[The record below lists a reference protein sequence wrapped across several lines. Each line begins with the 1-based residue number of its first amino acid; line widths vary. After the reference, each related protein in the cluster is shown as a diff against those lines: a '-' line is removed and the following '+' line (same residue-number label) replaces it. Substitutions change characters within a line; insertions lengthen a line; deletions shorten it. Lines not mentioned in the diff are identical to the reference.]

1 MLTMVRNVG
10 ASFARVS
17 SALAHISGTFTD
29 PYKVPGNFSIPFCV
43 SGIRRYMMRY
53 ITIPRLLAAL
63 ILALA
68 LGLTA
73 CGKNSQ
79 PNTNNG
85 ASSATNTPQSHATSA
100 PGTGAPGQVKLVLS
114 KSQYASNE
122 GITVTIMNG
131 LSSSIYASSYY
142 TNCTLLALEWKTSKG
157 WVSQGRCLSAQS
169 THVIE
174 LKPGSV
180 TSLQL
185 TPISGPFN
193 HTANFSWQPGTC
205 RVTLYYS
212 MAPDQD
218 TTQGANAQS
227 PDFTIG

>member
-1 MLTMVRNVG
+1 
-10 ASFARVS
+10 
-17 SALAHISGTFTD
+17 
-29 PYKVPGNFSIPFCV
+29 
-43 SGIRRYMMRY
+43 MRY

-68 LGLTA
+68 FGLTA
-73 CGKNSQ
+73 CGNASQ
-79 PNTNNG
+79 SNTNNG
-85 ASSATNTPQSHATSA
+85 VSSTTNTPQSHA
-100 PGTGAPGQVKLVLS
+100 PGTVTPGQVKLVLA
-114 KSQYASNE
+114 KSQYTSNE
-122 GITVTIMNG
+122 GITVSIMNG

-157 WVSQGRCLSAQS
+157 WISQGRCLSAQS

-185 TPISGPFN
+185 TPISGPFKPG
-193 HTANFSWQPGTC
+193 ANTLWQPGTYHI
-205 RVTLYYS
+205 TFYYNT
-212 MAPDQD
+212 APDQD
-218 TTQGANAQS
+218 TTQGTNVQS